1 MKVKLRMELDC
12 CQMDKTDPAG
22 SRGSWRGIAGHA
34 ETERLQLPF
43 DQGVSGQEDDRQSDP
58 ALSQR
63 AEQAPA

>member
-1 MKVKLRMELDC
+1 MKVKRRMELDC

-22 SRGSWRGIAGHA
+22 SRGSWRGIAGHG
-34 ETERLQLPF
+34 RLSACSSPF